1 MKCSLEKTLVLLVN
15 TLEHKVKVSV
25 FCHVQKVDRLQLLV
39 TRLTEIRVQSR
50 SNRTFRAGN
59 ETSVLVVIDELWF
72 WQSSSVLKLFLTFFR
87 DDWKR
92 AVSSESR
99 KMSLFLC
106 GCVQTEQQEEDDCL
120 FLLLLITWRAFSGRL
135 KSIGSKSWVTR
146 VAARSNKAFVQQ

>member
-59 ETSVLVVIDELWF
+59 ETSMLVVIDELWF
-72 WQSSSVLKLFLTFFR
+72 WQSSSVLKLFLTLFQ
-87 DDWKR
+87 DD
-92 AVSSESR
+92 
-99 KMSLFLC
+99 
-106 GCVQTEQQEEDDCL
+106 
-120 FLLLLITWRAFSGRL
+120 
-135 KSIGSKSWVTR
+135 
-146 VAARSNKAFVQQ
+146 

>member
-15 TLEHKVKVSV
+15 TLMHKVKVSV
-25 FCHVQKVDRLQLLV
+25 FCHVQNVDRRRSFLWRDWQKSECSRDQTERLERKWNVRVSCDRWALV
-39 TRLTEIRVQSR
+39 LAILECVEVISHIVPGWLTA
-50 SNRTFRAGN
+50 T
-59 ETSVLVVIDELWF
+59 
-72 WQSSSVLKLFLTFFR
+72 
-87 DDWKR
+87 
-92 AVSSESR
+92 VSSESR